1 MTQPNRVLFRLA
13 AGLSAALALQAA
25 HAADDPC
32 FQKAQSQAALNQCA
46 SAAYQRADA
55 DLNRLYRLMTARLST
70 DDAARKRLVDAQR
83 KWLQFRDAECA
94 FQTIRTVGGSVQPMN
109 VSSCL
114 TDLTRERVTD
124 LHRELK
130 EELDLTVEPDAL
142 DPFAFASHAYPDFH
156 LLMPLYVA
164 TRFGG
169 VMKLDPNSAQAAK
182 WVQPQELRAHEMPP
196 ADVVLVN
203 RLIERNAA

>member
-1 MTQPNRVLFRLA
+1 MQTSDSAPSSRRLLLVAAAALIDSSGRVLITQRPAHKQLG
-13 AGLSAALALQAA
+13 GLWEFPGGKVELGEAPEQAL
-25 HAADDPC
+25 
-32 FQKAQSQAALNQCA
+32 
-46 SAAYQRADA
+46 
-55 DLNRLYRLMTARLST
+55 
-70 DDAARKRLVDAQR
+70 V
-83 KWLQFRDAECA
+83 
-94 FQTIRTVGGSVQPMN
+94 
-109 VSSCL
+109 
-114 TDLTRERVTD
+114 
-124 LHRELK
+124 RELK

-164 TRFGG
+164 MKFGG